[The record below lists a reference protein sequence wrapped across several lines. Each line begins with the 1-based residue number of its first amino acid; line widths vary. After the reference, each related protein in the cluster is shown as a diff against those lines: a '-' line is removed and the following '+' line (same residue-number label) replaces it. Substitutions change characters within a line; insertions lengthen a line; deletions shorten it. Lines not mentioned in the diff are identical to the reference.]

1 MTRRELEKL
10 VAQQP
15 RRSVTWVQDRY
26 ADSRRALDGG
36 VHVSTPLWATFLA
49 AAGAGA
55 AFWWW
60 TQWSRGKAEAT
71 ATNTDTGG
79 AGAQPAAPETIMAHT
94 PAPAGDPINAVDK
107 ADEKLVEPAEELM
120 AHAPVDTAPVGDGSS
135 AKPKAAPKTKTAKAA
150 AKPLSETLDKTLGGQ
165 GAPPAEKPAAKPASK
180 GGPTIM

>member
-10 VAQQP
+10 LAKQP
-15 RRSVTWVQDRY
+15 RQSVAWVQDRY

-36 VHVSTPLWATFLA
+36 VSVSTPLWATFLA

-71 ATNTDTGG
+71 ASNTDTGG
-79 AGAQPAAPETIMAHT
+79 AGAQPVAPDTIMAHT
-94 PAPAGDPINAVDK
+94 PAPAGGPINSVDK

-120 AHAPVDTAPVGDGSS
+120 AHAPVDATPVAS
-135 AKPKAAPKTKTAKAA
+135 AKAKTASKAR
-150 AKPLSETLDKTLGGQ
+150 P
-165 GAPPAEKPAAKPASK
+165 
-180 GGPTIM
+180 